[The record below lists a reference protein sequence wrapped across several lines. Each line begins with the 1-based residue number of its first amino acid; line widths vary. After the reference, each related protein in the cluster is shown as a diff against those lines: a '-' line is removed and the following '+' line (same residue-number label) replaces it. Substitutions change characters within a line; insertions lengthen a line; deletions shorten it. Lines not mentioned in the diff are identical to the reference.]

1 MDNKGLSSDNYVV
14 IQGWM
19 CNELKLK
26 GNDLLVFA
34 LIYGFCQDGK
44 GKFCGGRN
52 YIADTFN
59 ISLPTVD
66 KALQHLIELGYITKQ
81 QAKDYV
87 HTDTYQI
94 MGGSKETLLGVVKK
108 LYQGSKET
116 LPNKISNN
124 INNNIDS
131 NSTKVEL
138 EQPTVTQ
145 SNTPKRLITV
155 VPATLPIKEK
165 KKNLYDKCQDVINE
179 FTSDI
184 EMQERLTE
192 YLNVRLERK
201 DIQFSSR
208 TFKGMLSKLT
218 RLSGD
223 KTEQLD
229 IIQQSIDRVYP
240 TFYPLNKFSRKD
252 DTDKFGEYGQ
262 VKSVRSKE
270 SDRTGVHF

>member
-1 MDNKGLSSDNYVV
+1 MDNKGISSDNYVV

-94 MGGSKETLLGVVKK
+94 TGGSKETLLGVVKK

-165 KKNLYDKCQDVINE
+165 IKEL
-179 FTSDI
+179 
-184 EMQERLTE
+184 LTT
-192 YLNVRLERK
+192 YLKVRLEIK
-201 DIQFSSR
+201 DYPLYANQWTGYINEL
-208 TFKGMLSKLT
+208 K
-218 RLSGD
+218 RLVESGQD
-223 KTEQLD
+223 MREV
-229 IIQQSIDRVYP
+229 IQQSINRGYRGFFPVKKY
-240 TFYPLNKFSRKD
+240 NKQSNGQDPVVFS
-252 DTDKFGEYGQ
+252 EYGI
-262 VKSVRSKE
+262 VKSVPAE
-270 SDRTGVHF
+270 GEAMHVQF